1 MRALIFAN
9 GVYHDPFRT
18 PEADPEDLVIAADGG
33 SQHCLDLE
41 IVPDI
46 LIGDLDSSDPDLA
59 ASWQKA
65 GVEVIQYPEEKDQTD
80 LELAL
85 MLAQNRGADE
95 ILVYGA
101 VGGRLD
107 MTFGNLTLLAHPD
120 LRTPTTLIC
129 GAEEVHLLKPGG
141 SLSLDGHPG
150 EIVSLIPLQPGG
162 ALVTSTGLKYP
173 LKKESLSYGTTR
185 GISNVLLENQAAIQ
199 LDSGLLAVVH
209 TRRQPL
215 KEGKS

>member
-9 GVYHDPFRT
+9 GIYQDPFRS
-18 PEADPEDLVIAADGG
+18 PEAKPGDLVIAADGG
-33 SQHCLDLE
+33 SQHCLDLK
-41 IVPDI
+41 IMPDV
-46 LIGDLDSSDPDLA
+46 LIGDLDSSNPALT
-59 ASWQKA
+59 ASWQEA
-65 GVEVIQYPEEKDQTD
+65 GVEIIRYPEDKDQTD

-85 MLAQNRGADE
+85 MLAQERGASE

-129 GAEEVHLLKPGG
+129 GAEEVHLLKPAGF
-141 SLSLDGHPG
+141 LELDGIPE

-162 ALVTSTGLKYP
+162 AVVTTTGLKYP
-173 LKKESLSYGTTR
+173 LNEESLAYGTTR
-185 GISNVLLENQAAIQ
+185 GISNVLLGNQAQIQ
-199 LDSGLLAVVH
+199 LHSGLLAVVH
-209 TRRQPL
+209 TRRQSFE
-215 KEGKS
+215 EG